1 MKKNNEDKIY
11 LFEQMPIP
19 KAVMKLGIP
28 TVIGCLVMILYNLAD
43 TYFVGMLNNPIENAA
58 VTLAAPVILAFNA
71 VTNLF
76 GTGCSSMVSRSL
88 GVKDYETVKKTA
100 AFGFYCTII
109 AGLLYSMVSVVFKS
123 GLLNLLGA
131 EEANI
136 GKTSEYLF
144 WTVTIGAVPSM
155 LNVVM
160 SNLVR
165 AEGAA
170 MNASIG
176 VMSGCFLNIILD
188 PVFILDSGLGMGA
201 AGAGMATMIS
211 NCVACLYFFI
221 YLFVKRGKTFVSISL
236 KDFKPKKEIVKNVCY
251 VGIPASIQNLLNVTG
266 MTVLNNLMS
275 PFGNEAVAAAGI
287 AHKTTMIPMYISMG
301 VGQGVLPLVGY
312 NFSAK
317 NGGRVKESILFT
329 LKISTGFMLAATAL
343 FYIFAGNISGAFIDE
358 PLTVEYGTAFMKGMS
373 LAQPF
378 LALDFLA
385 VGVFQAC
392 GMGGRSFIFAIM
404 RKVVL
409 EIPALLI
416 LNRLFPMYGLA
427 YAQLVA
433 EVVLSVIA
441 SVVLLRIIKSTE
453 EWNIEKH
460 DSKMLTGSGSE

>member
-1 MKKNNEDKIY
+1 MKKNNEDKLY
-11 LFEQMPIP
+11 LFEQMPIS

-43 TYFVGMLNNPIENAA
+43 TYFVGMLNNPVENAA
-58 VTLAAPVILAFNA
+58 VTLAAPVVLAFNA

-76 GTGCSSMVSRSL
+76 GTGCSSMVSRAL
-88 GVKDYETVKKTA
+88 GVKDYDTVKKTA

-131 EEANI
+131 EEVNI
-136 GKTSEYLF
+136 ERTSEYLF
-144 WTVTIGAVPSM
+144 WTVSIGAVPSM
-155 LNVVM
+155 LNVVL

-188 PVFILDSGLGMGA
+188 PIFILDWGLGLGA
-201 AGAGMATMIS
+201 AGAGLATMIS
-211 NCVACLYFFI
+211 NCVACTYFFI

-236 KDFKPKKEIVKNVCY
+236 KNLKFEKEIVKNVCY

-266 MTVLNNLMS
+266 MTVLNNLMA

-317 NGGRVKESILFT
+317 NGKRVKDAILFT
-329 LKISTGFMLAATAL
+329 VKISAGFMLVATAL
-343 FYIFAGNISGAFIDE
+343 FYIFAGNISAAFIDE

-392 GMGGRSFIFAIM
+392 GMGGRSFVFAIM

-416 LNRLFPMYGLA
+416 LNKLFPMYGMA

-433 EVVLSVIA
+433 EVILAIIA
-441 SVVLLRIIKSTE
+441 SIVLIRIIKMTE
-453 EWNIEKH
+453 EWEV
-460 DSKMLTGSGSE
+460 SRS